1 MNGSGRTDLLV
12 AEPESGS
19 LSVYLQQPDGSL
31 ALPITFPTLA
41 GVSQIAAAD
50 WNDNGHPTIFLLSQ
64 TENAVGVTQFD
75 KHGRLP
81 FPTLIPLDGKPIAMA
96 VGPLKPKAK
105 PTLCIIVDKDGQR
118 SIVTETADGKTRTQ
132 KLSEDFKSN
141 PTAMAIQD
149 VNQDGRADL
158 VILIPY
164 EKIKVLL
171 QKRDGSFDEQD
182 VDAPG
187 GAIEQPWLA
196 SADLE
201 GNGKP
206 ELLLPQK
213 NFIRAVVLQQETK
226 VEHSTNQP
234 AWVFRVKDQI
244 NGAASD
250 SQIVGAVAVENG
262 KNTTPSIF
270 LFDAEHQQLTL
281 CERDTNGVWETVRNI
296 ELPLSDFT
304 GIQSIM
310 LGGTNVHSIAFLGQ
324 NMVAWMPLSGDNWNL
339 VALDGYDTPIK
350 DGYLNDVTAAYLENK
365 GRKQLVFL
373 ETAKNYLDIVNF
385 NAHHKL
391 VPLERWQVFEEHT
404 FRNSTDTIPEPREAI
419 VADVTG
425 DGKNDLV
432 VLVHDRI
439 LVYPQQ

>member
-1 MNGSGRTDLLV
+1 
-12 AEPESGS
+12 
-19 LSVYLQQPDGSL
+19 
-31 ALPITFPTLA
+31 FPTLA

-50 WNDNGHPTIFLLSQ
+50 WDGSGRPSIFLLSQ

-75 KHGRLP
+75 KSGHLP

-96 VGPLKPKAK
+96 IGSLKPRAK

-118 SIVTETADGKTRTQ
+118 SLVTETADGKTRAQ

-141 PTAMAIQD
+141 PAAMAIQD
-149 VNQDGRADL
+149 VNQDGRADV

-171 QKRDGSFDEQD
+171 QKRDGSFDEED

-196 SADLE
+196 SADLD
-201 GNGKP
+201 GSGRP

-213 NFIRAVVLQQETK
+213 NFIRAVVLEQNKKE
-226 VEHSTNQP
+226 EGSTNQP
-234 AWVFRVKDQI
+234 AWTFRVKDQI

-250 SQIVGAVAVENG
+250 SQIVGAAAVQNE
-262 KNTTPSIF
+262 KNSTPSIF
-270 LFDAEHQQLTL
+270 LLDSEHQQLTL
-281 CERDTNGVWETVRNI
+281 CERDTNGVWQIVRNI
-296 ELPLSDFT
+296 ALPVSDFNNV
-304 GIQSIM
+304 QSVA
-310 LGGTNVHSIAFLGQ
+310 LGGPNVKSISFFGL
-324 NMVAWMPLSGDNWNL
+324 NSVAWMPLSGDKWSF
-339 VALDGYDTPIK
+339 VPLDGYETPVK
-350 DGYLNDVTAAYLENK
+350 DGYLNDVTTGDLDRD
-365 GRKQLVFL
+365 GRKELVFL
-373 ETAKNYLDIVNF
+373 ETAKNYLDLVRF

-391 VPLERWQVFEEHT
+391 VPIERWQVFEEHT
-404 FRNSTDTIPEPREAI
+404 FRNTTDSLPEPREAI

-432 VLVHDRI
+432 VVVHDRI